1 MEPTNRRRVL
11 RALEVTVGSGR
22 PFSSFGPGVDAHP
35 TTPFTLVGLA
45 VDRDDLASKIAERY
59 AAQMSA
65 GFLNEVIA
73 LRAHPKGLS
82 RTAAQALGYR
92 ELLARSEEHTSELQ
106 SLMR

>member
-45 VDRDDLASKIAERY
+45 VDRDALASKIAERH
-59 AAQMSA
+59 AAQSSA
-65 GFLNEVIA
+65 GFLNSVIA
-73 LRAHPKGLS
+73 LRAPPQKD
-82 RTAAQALGYR
+82 RAAGR
-92 ELLARSEEHTSELQ
+92 GIGWTSV
-106 SLMR
+106 SKSGVTGS

>member
-45 VDRDDLASKIAERY
+45 VDRDDLASQIAERH

-65 GFLNEVIA
+65 GFLNDVIA
-73 LRAHPKGLS
+73 PRAPPQRQSL
-82 RTAAQALGYR
+82 TAAQRTKERYVGD
-92 ELLARSEEHTSELQ
+92 EGVS
-106 SLMR
+106 